1 MALDTLRAT
10 VWPPSDVP
18 LDRAGRRLLRRRD
31 RTVRA
36 ELYHRRRDWRFHPGL
51 AADRSGPVCTV
62 DHVPAD
68 CRIKVMRHGNVENCR
83 LRRWKTHSQHMEKDK
98 PFPHPANKFPTA
110 PPGQAVYAHSHNA
123 CGCEN
128 PSYPFLSGME
138 QTEKKHKKRAGVQ
151 PSDEPRSCTPV
162 FYYGKCR
169 KIRLFFRTA

>member
-1 MALDTLRAT
+1 MCGSGYSAGY
-10 VWPPSDVP
+10 PSASIGCA

-31 RTVRA
+31 RAVRA
-36 ELYHRRRDWRFHPGL
+36 ELYHRRRDRRIHPGL
-51 AADRSGPVCTV
+51 APGRGGLICAI

-68 CRIKVMRHGNVENCR
+68 CRIKSMRHGNVENCR
-83 LRRWKTHSQHMEKDK
+83 LRRWKTHSQHMEKDR
-98 PFPHPANKFPTA
+98 PFPHPANRFPTA

-151 PSDEPRSCTPV
+151 PSDELRSCTPV
-162 FYYGKCR
+162 CGLYVKS
-169 KIRLFFRTA
+169 

>member
-1 MALDTLRAT
+1 
-10 VWPPSDVP
+10 
-18 LDRAGRRLLRRRD
+18 
-31 RTVRA
+31 
-36 ELYHRRRDWRFHPGL
+36 
-51 AADRSGPVCTV
+51 
-62 DHVPAD
+62 
-68 CRIKVMRHGNVENCR
+68 MRHGNVENCR

-169 KIRLFFRTA
+169 KIRLFFCTAWWTAIHGKS